1 MVAKVEGGGDGGDDA
16 GGECGGRQRLVGGEL
31 DDRELVTPQPRHRIA
46 VAHAVSEALAHG
58 FEQRVPAG
66 MAERGIDHL
75 EAIEIEAQHGE
86 PLLPPRSQRGALQ
99 ALAQQQAIG
108 QLC

>member
-46 VAHAVSEALAHG
+46 VAHAVPEALANG
-58 FEQRVPAG
+58 LEQRVPAG
-66 MAERGIDHL
+66 VAERVIDQL

-86 PLLPPRSQRGALQ
+86 PPFPPRSQHGALQ

-108 QLC
+108 